1 MLYLVLP
8 SILPSNLPSVRFRVN
23 PWQMLYLVLPSILP
37 SVRFRVNP
45 WQMLTLVL
53 PSILPSVRFR
63 VNPWQMLYL
72 VLALFHTHKAPK
84 FTKLLAGHLVIKGG
98 RKIIENFTR
107 IMVGTFATLF

>member
-23 PWQMLYLVLPSILP
+23 PWQMLY
-37 SVRFRVNP
+37 
-45 WQMLTLVL
+45 LVL